1 MSVGVVAVTLLG
13 VACSSSSSSE
23 TSTTGVNT
31 GVVTTPPAVSSS
43 ESGSSG
49 IVGRWNGTW
58 TTTSGPAGS
67 GDFHIDF
74 TQSGNNLT
82 GAIVIAGTPCITT
95 GTITGTLSGNT
106 IAFGAVQGSQTISYS
121 GTVSGNSMSGDYHAP
136 DCGDAKGTWKATHA

>member
-1 MSVGVVAVTLLG
+1 MSVGFVAVALLG

-23 TSTTGVNT
+23 TSMTGANS

-49 IVGRWNGTW
+49 VVGRWNGTW

-67 GDFHIDF
+67 GGFRIDF
-74 TQSGNNLT
+74 TQSGNDLT

-106 IAFGAVQGSQTISYS
+106 ISFGAVQGSQTISYS
-121 GTVSGNSMSGDYHAP
+121 GTVSGNSMSGEYSAP
-136 DCGDAKGTWKATHA
+136 DCGNAKGTWKASRA